1 MSPDSDVVIPWT
13 ALASS
18 QSKININIQNDDN
31 LLTSNRNVLDS
42 RTFQNRFAV
51 SYFTLK
57 LGEKENKSTI
67 VPNLGVMKT
76 TPY

>member
-1 MSPDSDVVIPWT
+1 MIITLTKHENMYKRFNND
-13 ALASS
+13 
-18 QSKININIQNDDN
+18 KKIQNDDN
-31 LLTSNRNVLDS
+31 LLTSSNRNVLDS

>member
-1 MSPDSDVVIPWT
+1 MFH
-13 ALASS
+13 
-18 QSKININIQNDDN
+18 IQNDDN
-31 LLTSNRNVLDS
+31 FLTSNRNVLDS
-42 RTFQNRFAV
+42 RTFQNRLAE

-67 VPNLGVMKT
+67 VPKLGVMKT